1 MLNLKNI
8 AEEFERLSFKKFT
21 LKTKEIPLLN
31 SENENGENILFFM
44 NDLKKIKYLILECGI
59 PCHTISKDKMSPLWF
74 KGKEAVKY
82 MTGMGGVINVDVMYS
97 TPMDFATP
105 EEARGLLAKGY
116 NVNECLFNQYMTKLT
131 YEEEVEKLNILIEH
145 GLDMSQL
152 SPLIYLTEK
161 RFLDVLNGYNIKA
174 NIYIESLKN
183 TEEDSYFFIKML
195 DMGKEDNL
203 QMFVNNHYSR
213 KEQREELIK
222 RVILN
227 SIPLVTRNVFN
238 NINYECIF
246 DSLVKYTKFD
256 PHSFEISWKPWFF
269 CFNYLD
275 IKNYLDTKNID
286 VYKKTS
292 AGKTYLFHL
301 DDLDCVY
308 QLCKENCQFLLEK
321 DNRGDNFAQSG
332 YAHSKMRLLEEYIE
346 YPIEKWNIEFSKI
359 FFEECVKP
367 LLEGEVNF
375 MKREVMEKPGV
386 AILVSQWEKEVLLS
400 DMKNKVVQLK
410 KVNQE
415 RI

>member
-1 MLNLKNI
+1 MLNLRNI
-8 AEEFERLSFKKFT
+8 AEEFERLSFKEFT
-21 LKTKEIPLLN
+21 LKTKEMPLLN

-161 RFLDVLNGYNIKA
+161 RFLDVLHMYDIKE
-174 NIYIESLKN
+174 NVYIESLKN
-183 TEEDSYFFIKML
+183 TEEDSYFFAKML
-195 DMGKEDNL
+195 DMGKEDNI
-203 QMFVNNHYSR
+203 QIFVNNYYKS
-213 KEQREELIK
+213 KGQRESLIK

-227 SIPLVTRNVFN
+227 SIPLVTSNVFN

-246 DSLVKYTKFD
+246 NSLAKYTKFN

-269 CFNYLD
+269 CFNYLE
-275 IKNYLDTKNID
+275 IRSYLDTNKID
-286 VYKKTS
+286 VYKKTND
-292 AGKTYLFHL
+292 GKTYLFYL
-301 DDLDCVY
+301 DNLDCIY
-308 QLCKENCQFLLEK
+308 QLCKENYQFLVEK
-321 DNRGDNFAQSG
+321 DNKGDNFAQSG
-332 YAHSKMRLLEEYIE
+332 YAHSQMRLLEEYIE

-367 LLEGEVNF
+367 LLEGEVHF
-375 MKREVMEKPGV
+375 MKREVMEKPEV
-386 AILVSQWEKEVLLS
+386 KILVSQWEKEALLS
-400 DMKNKVVQLK
+400 EMKNQVIQGK